1 MSQTLANSPHARDIA
16 SVLHPQTNLRK
27 HLEVGPSIITGGEGI
42 WVEDINGKRYMEATA
57 ALWCASL
64 GFKSERLA
72 KVAYD
77 TMRTLGYYQMFRHAS
92 HEPAI
97 DLCEKLLQIAPVPM
111 SKVLLQCSGSEAND
125 TAVKLVWYHWNAQ
138 DKPEKRKIISRLSS
152 YHGSTCVAVCLTGKP
167 EYHRGFGLPFD
178 GFLYTDCPHYYRD
191 RLEGESEDAFS
202 TRMAASLEKLILAE
216 GPETIA
222 AFWADPVQGAA
233 GALPPPAGYF
243 EKIQAVLRRYDIL
256 LVADEVICGFGRTGR
271 MWGCET
277 YGIVP
282 DIITC
287 AKALSA
293 AMQPIS
299 AVLMNERIFQSML
312 VQSDRL
318 GSFVHGYTYAG
329 HPVASAVAL
338 ETLRIYDEMNLVGRV
353 SALEPVFLRAFGA
366 LTDHP
371 LVGDFSGVGLI
382 GGVELVTDKATRR
395 AVPASIAARVE
406 YYARERH
413 GLILRMVGNR
423 VALSPPLII
432 SADEIGDMAAR
443 LRGALDATW
452 AEISLT
458 SVEMAV

>member
-1 MSQTLANSPHARDIA
+1 MSTALANSPHARDIA

-27 HLEVGPSIITGGEGI
+27 HLEVGPSIITGGDGI
-42 WVEDINGKRYMEATA
+42 WVTDFNGQRYMDATA

-72 KVAYD
+72 RVAYEA
-77 TMRTLGYYQMFRHAS
+77 MRTLGYYQIFRHAS

-138 DKPEKRKIISRLSS
+138 DRPEKRKIISRLSS
-152 YHGSTCVAVCLTGKP
+152 YHGSTCVAISLTGKADF
-167 EYHRGFGLPFD
+167 HKGFGLPFD
-178 GFLYTDCPHYYRD
+178 GFFYTNCPHYYRD
-191 RLEGESEDAFS
+191 RLDGESEDAFS
-202 TRMAASLEKLILAE
+202 TRMADELEKLILAE
-216 GPETIA
+216 GPDTIA

-312 VQSDRL
+312 VQSDRI
-318 GSFVHGYTYAG
+318 GAFVHGYTYAG
-329 HPVASAVAL
+329 HPVACAVAL
-338 ETLRIYDEMNLVGRV
+338 ETLRIYEEMDLVAHVG
-353 SALEPVFLRAFGA
+353 ALEPTFLTTFDG
-366 LTDHP
+366 LSDHP
-371 LVGDFSGVGLI
+371 MVGDFSGVGLI
-382 GGVELVTDKATRR
+382 GGIELVIDKTTRQPISS
-395 AVPASIAARVE
+395 AVAARVDHH
-406 YYARERH
+406 AREH

-423 VALSPPLII
+423 IALSPPLII
-432 SADEIGDMAAR
+432 SSDEIVEMAAR
-443 LRGALDATW
+443 IRRALDSTLAELSAKKAT
-452 AEISLT
+452 S
-458 SVEMAV
+458 

>member
-1 MSQTLANSPHARDIA
+1 MPTALANSPHARDIA

-27 HLEVGPSIITGGEGI
+27 HLEVGPSIITGSDGI
-42 WVEDINGKRYMEATA
+42 WVTDFSGKRYMDATA

-72 KVAYD
+72 KVAYEA
-77 TMRTLGYYQMFRHAS
+77 MRTLGYYQIFRHAS

-97 DLCEKLLQIAPVPM
+97 DLCEKLLQISPVPM

-138 DKPEKRKIISRLSS
+138 DRPEKRKIISRLSS
-152 YHGSTCVAVCLTGKP
+152 YHGSTCVAISLTGKADF
-167 EYHRGFGLPFD
+167 HKGFGLPFD
-178 GFLYTDCPHYYRD
+178 GFFYTNCPHYYRD
-191 RLEGESEDAFS
+191 RMDDESEDAFS
-202 TRMAASLEKLILAE
+202 TRMADELEKLILAE
-216 GPETIA
+216 GPDTIA

-312 VQSDRL
+312 VQSDRI
-318 GSFVHGYTYAG
+318 GAFVHGYTYAG
-329 HPVASAVAL
+329 HPVTCAVAL
-338 ETLRIYDEMNLVGRV
+338 ETLRIYEEMDLVGHV
-353 SALEPVFLRAFGA
+353 GALEPTFLKAFGG
-366 LTDHP
+366 LGDHP
-371 LVGDFSGVGLI
+371 MVGDFSGVGLI
-382 GGVELVTDKATRR
+382 GGIELVVDKATRQPISS
-395 AVPASIAARVE
+395 AIAARVDHH
-406 YYARERH
+406 AREH

-423 VALSPPLII
+423 IALSPPLII
-432 SADEIGDMAAR
+432 SSDEIVEMAAR
-443 LRGALDATW
+443 IRRALDSTLAELSAEKAT
-452 AEISLT
+452 S
-458 SVEMAV
+458 